1 MDMGDVS
8 ISKAAYELTFEYMK
22 ENQML
27 KISSDNPLNKRI
39 GEFEKAY
46 NQIYSELENKSILK

>member
-1 MDMGDVS
+1 MGDVS

-27 KISSDNPLNKRI
+27 KTSHDNPLDKRM

-46 NQIYSELENKSILK
+46 NQIYSELENKNILK

>member
-1 MDMGDVS
+1 MGDVS
-8 ISKAAYELTFEYMK
+8 ISKAAYELAFEYMK

-27 KISSDNPLNKRI
+27 KTSYDNPLGKRM

-46 NQIYSELENKSILK
+46 NQIYSELENKNILK

>member
-1 MDMGDVS
+1 MNMGDIS
-8 ISKAAYELTFEYMK
+8 ISKAAYELAFEYMK

-27 KISSDNPLNKRI
+27 KTSYDNPLGKRI

-46 NQIYSELENKSILK
+46 NQIYSELENKNILK